1 MAEEL
6 KVVETPEAP
15 PIQGAG
21 FSDAMSGIDLDWGE
35 DGEFHFRETGIP
47 APETKETA
55 PVETPGEEGVEA
67 KPETKEEPPK
77 ISPEIQA
84 ILDQNKELLAKLA
97 ERDKPTE
104 EAPDDKKLAPVYS
117 IADDL
122 PEGKDVIDMLTGSRE
137 EATKWLDDVID
148 KKAALKAEAI
158 LKPYKDA
165 VSPIVVNWN
174 ITQQI
179 KELAED
185 KENGED
191 FKNRVPMIAK
201 LSLKR
206 PDMTVRELYDS
217 VKDLPLPNPT
227 PAKTD
232 QVEAQ
237 GEELK
242 TPTVSPQVEAQAIA
256 AKAAKLRTERGV
268 AGGNKTP
275 SQFSTLTE
283 ALNAAVEEHSSS

>member
-1 MAEEL
+1 MADEL
-6 KVVETPEAP
+6 KVVETPEASP
-15 PIQGAG
+15 VQGAG

-35 DGEFHFRETGIP
+35 DGEIHFRETGIP
-47 APETKETA
+47 SPEEKETA
-55 PVETPGEEGVEA
+55 PVETAGEEGVEA

-97 ERDKPTE
+97 ERDKPLE
-104 EAPDDKKLAPVYS
+104 EQPADNIAPVYS
-117 IADDL
+117 VADDL

-137 EATKWLDDVID
+137 EAAKWLDDVID
-148 KKAALKAEAI
+148 KKATIKAEAAM
-158 LKPYKDA
+158 KPVKDA

-185 KENGED
+185 KEHGED
-191 FKNRVPMIAK
+191 FKNRVPLIAK

-206 PDMTVRELYDS
+206 PDLTVRELYDS
-217 VKDLPLPNPT
+217 VKDLPLTTPT

-232 QVEAQ
+232 QVEARR
-237 GEELK
+237 EELK
-242 TPTVSPQVEAQAIA
+242 TSAVSPQVEAQAIA
-256 AKAAKLRTERGV
+256 DKAAKLRTEKGI
-268 AGGNKTP
+268 AGGKKAP

-283 ALNAAVEEHSSS
+283 ALDAAVEEHSSL